1 MSKFCGKCGTE
12 TKDGK
17 CPKCDKTVKKTEKVK
32 AEKVDTKKTENK
44 KVEVVNE
51 KASFA
56 WAILGFFVPI
66 AGLVLF
72 IVFMNKRK
80 DISKKAGIG
89 ALVGVIKNIIVFILS
104 YTLSFV
110 SFYSLFNYIE
120 NNPINIDP
128 IISDIEDIIE
138 DNIDK
143 EDEAK
148 VIELTDINT
157 DKPLKKGEFSL
168 QSLNKM
174 ENKEYELED
183 YNLTISRP
191 NDYTLIIKEMDS
203 GNIIKQYNNVL
214 FAEYT
219 SFDCSGWDFIVVQ
232 TQDKVYS
239 INLRNLETSEL
250 NNKYKYYSIVNHG
263 YTCGG
268 SHVIVGKDTDGTIY
282 DLNGDRAVEFENLY
296 SYDDPDNWIN
306 YITRGYKLD
315 GHYGTAKVIIK
326 SSEGDSVRAIVDVT
340 GKTYIYTYDVRNVSR
355 KSTLDLLTARGI
367 TDSNVVTK
375 ITVDK
380 NDRVTLVYD
389 NGEEFSF
396 DYADI
401 DY

>member
-1 MSKFCGKCGTE
+1 MYCGNCGTKL
-12 TKDGK
+12 KDGK
-17 CPKCDKTVKKTEKVK
+17 CPKCDKKE
-32 AEKVDTKKTENK
+32 TKKVTK
-44 KVEVVNE
+44 KVTKVEEPKKDEGNTFGWGV
-51 KASFA
+51 
-56 WAILGFFVPI
+56 LGFFVPI
-66 AGLVLF
+66 VGLILF
-72 IVFMNKRK
+72 IVWFNSRK
-80 DISKKAGIG
+80 KASKAAGIG
-89 ALVGVIKNIIVFILS
+89 ALIGVIKNIIIIILC
-104 YTLSFV
+104 YAI
-110 SFYSLFNYIE
+110 SFYSMISTINYVTDAY
-120 NNPINIDP
+120 N
-128 IISDIEDIIE
+128 SGAFKDIEDDIHDIIE
-138 DNIDK
+138 DKIK
-143 EDEAK
+143 EDDITT
-148 VIELTDINT
+148 VYLTDVNT

-183 YNLTISRP
+183 YNLVVSRP

-239 INLRNLETSEL
+239 INLGNLETSEL

-282 DLNGDRAVEFENLY
+282 DLNGDKAVEFENLY